1 MMIIYLIC
9 LHTVTPGDVLSII
22 LCTTSHD
29 EPTYLYMY
37 SIRTRLLS
45 ERTFLAAVLETD
57 RYYIYRYLHLYV
69 KRICK

>member
-1 MMIIYLIC
+1 MIIYLIR

-22 LCTTSHD
+22 LCTWHD

-45 ERTFLAAVLETD
+45 ESTFLAAVRETD
-57 RYYIYRYLHLYV
+57 RYYIYRYLPI
-69 KRICK
+69 RQSNM